1 MYIFLNPDMTELET
15 KLGKKHFT
23 YLNKVC
29 LYLSKMV
36 LFEVEI
42 MTNYD
47 YSTIAC
53 ANLYVGFKI
62 IEQVYQGIHPDIEV
76 T

>member
-1 MYIFLNPDMTELET
+1 MTDLESR
-15 KLGKKHFT
+15 LGKKNFK

-29 LYLSKMV
+29 LYLSKMT
-36 LFEVEI
+36 LFEMEI

-62 IEQVYQGIHPDIEV
+62 IEQVER
-76 T
+76 

>member
-1 MYIFLNPDMTELET
+1 MTDLEGR
-15 KLGKKHFT
+15 LGKKNFK

-29 LYLSKMV
+29 LYLSKMT
-36 LFEVEI
+36 LFEMEI

-62 IEQVYQGIHPDIEV
+62 IEQV
-76 T
+76 